1 MTKRIPISL
10 LMVVLIAAGIFVAT
24 NASPARACA
33 EPVSRILY
41 SQSSE
46 CTSTL
51 WVMNPDG
58 TGASQVSLPY
68 SLIRGI
74 SWAPG
79 HNKIAFS
86 LFKDSDFEI
95 YVMDADGSNV
105 TRITDRV
112 GTDTAP
118 SWSPDG
124 TRLAWARQ
132 SGSATNIWTMNSDG
146 TDAAPVQETPCVTQ
160 RAPAWSAD
168 GSRIAYTQT
177 VGAIRS
183 GLARI
188 AGYP

>member
-118 SWSPDG
+118 SWSP
-124 TRLAWARQ
+124 
-132 SGSATNIWTMNSDG
+132 
-146 TDAAPVQETPCVTQ
+146 AAPVSSVHTCATVCWRKVATSSASTICR
-160 RAPAWSAD
+160 RATWRT
-168 GSRIAYTQT
+168 SRT
-177 VGAIRS
+177 R
-183 GLARI
+183 
-188 AGYP
+188 